1 MHARARVLAW
11 HWRGVRRRVIS
22 LSLSLL
28 TAGRFRLFVEISG
41 GYHLNKLFIELFF
54 YLPFRFLTG
63 VLNFPSGTL

>member
-1 MHARARVLAW
+1 M
-11 HWRGVRRRVIS
+11 
-22 LSLSLL
+22 